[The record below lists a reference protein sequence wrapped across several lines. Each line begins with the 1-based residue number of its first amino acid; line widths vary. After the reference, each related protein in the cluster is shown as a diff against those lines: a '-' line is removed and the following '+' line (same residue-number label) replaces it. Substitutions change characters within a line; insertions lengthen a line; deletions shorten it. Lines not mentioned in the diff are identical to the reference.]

1 MSAYTRGIWKRAEAA
16 RKRAQKR
23 HPQPNYVCLKV
34 AEEAGEVVQAA
45 VHYREGRK
53 TWEEVEGEAV
63 QAIAMLMR
71 LLVEGDHVN
80 GIYPPKK
87 VEV

>member
-1 MSAYTRGIWKRAEAA
+1 MSAYTKSIFKRAEAA
-16 RKRAQKR
+16 RKKAQIK

-53 TWEEVEGEAV
+53 TWADVEGEAV
-63 QAIAMLMR
+63 DAIAMIMR

-80 GIYPPKK
+80 GIYPPSGAL
-87 VEV
+87 